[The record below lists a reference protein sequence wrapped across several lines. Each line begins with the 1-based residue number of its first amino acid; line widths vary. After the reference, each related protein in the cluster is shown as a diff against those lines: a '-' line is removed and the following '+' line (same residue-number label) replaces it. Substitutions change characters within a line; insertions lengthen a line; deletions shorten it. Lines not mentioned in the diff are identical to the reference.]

1 MFYIIIGNVTCICQ
15 YFSQINVVS
24 KFKVHTSSKV
34 VMMY

>member
-1 MFYIIIGNVTCICQ
+1 LVMSLHVCQ

-24 KFKVHTSSKV
+24 KFEVHTSSKV